1 MERDLLYHYH
11 FLPFLHFNS
20 HAHVERDEFW
30 CFNRKYNH
38 ISTHTLTWSVTCI
51 YAYWVVKICI
61 STHTLT
67 WSVTTDPNSGTRSYG
82 YFNSHAHVE
91 RDALLS
97 PRFSPEMSFQ
107 LTRSRGAWHG
117 ERVNKYQGVHIS
129 THTLTWSVTIVIYK
143 QLQPVQISTHTLT
156 WSVTRIFSY

>member
-1 MERDLLYHYH
+1 MIERQ
-11 FLPFLHFNS
+11 
-20 HAHVERDEFW
+20 V
-30 CFNRKYNH
+30 NRNE
-38 ISTHTLTWSVTCI
+38 ISTHTLTWSVTSNLLFPVHILRISTHTLTWSVTLSSGQFNSTVYISTHTITWSVTCYI
-51 YAYWVVKICI
+51 IIIFCHFFI

-107 LTRSRGAWHG
+107 LTRSRGA
-117 ERVNKYQGVHIS
+117 
-129 THTLTWSVTIVIYK
+129 
-143 QLQPVQISTHTLT
+143 
-156 WSVTRIFSY
+156 